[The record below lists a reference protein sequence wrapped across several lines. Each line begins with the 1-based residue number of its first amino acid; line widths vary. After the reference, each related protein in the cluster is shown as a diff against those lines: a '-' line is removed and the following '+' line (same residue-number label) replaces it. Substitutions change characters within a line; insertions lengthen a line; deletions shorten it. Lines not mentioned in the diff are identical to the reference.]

1 MSGGRLPLSWRLLC
15 DSRLLVTNE
24 KFATDLVLASD
35 IHGMT
40 TIETDAELLRRSAAE
55 PAAFGELY
63 KRHGVALRRYVVSR
77 VGIGTGEDLAAEV
90 FVRAFRTREKCR
102 AEHDSVRP
110 WLFGVANHVISDHRR
125 LERRRL
131 ATLER
136 LLVEE
141 RDLAGNPDVGL
152 TLETVHALRRL
163 PATERDTL
171 LLLVWGE
178 LSRDEVAAALGVP
191 VGTVN
196 SRIAAARKRLASDLA
211 PLGGWRQQSYD

>member
-1 MSGGRLPLSWRLLC
+1 M
-15 DSRLLVTNE
+15 
-24 KFATDLVLASD
+24 LASD

-40 TIETDAELLRRSAAE
+40 TIETDAELLRRSASE

-63 KRHGVALRRYVVSR
+63 RRHGVALRRHVVSR
-77 VGIGTGEDLAAEV
+77 VGIGSGEDLAAEV

-152 TLETVHALRRL
+152 TPETFLRCAASQQRKETRSCSSYGESFRGTRSQPPSECLSAPSNRCGGL
-163 PATERDTL
+163 PGRRD
-171 LLLVWGE
+171 V
-178 LSRDEVAAALGVP
+178 
-191 VGTVN
+191 
-196 SRIAAARKRLASDLA
+196 
-211 PLGGWRQQSYD
+211 